1 MLLDELDDALCRLVA
16 VEPEDE
22 VLILINYKLHDSRDR
37 VQTCPISLLISE
49 DSSDMLI

>member
-22 VLILINYKLHDSRDR
+22 VLIGTYQL
-37 VQTCPISLLISE
+37 
-49 DSSDMLI
+49 